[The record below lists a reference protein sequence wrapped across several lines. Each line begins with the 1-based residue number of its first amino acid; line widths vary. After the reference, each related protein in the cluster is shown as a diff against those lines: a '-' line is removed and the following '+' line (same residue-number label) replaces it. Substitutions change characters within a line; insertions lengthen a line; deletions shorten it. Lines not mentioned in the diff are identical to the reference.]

1 MSIDQAALIQTVYD
15 TIFSAFIQ
23 PKKSPSASAPETL
36 LSLEWPGQQLDA
48 SQYQNPWSPQN
59 GGGSQ
64 FATEMFSALVDA
76 IPLVDSVYIDSGV
89 TVEEMYAFLLGA
101 TALPLSPTATGEVPI
116 NPVNTLLANAQ
127 KTFESTEIASA
138 MQPAL
143 SYHASFATPSNWA
156 DPVAAQNWTS
166 ISINSNQIK
175 KLDNSPFVRLGGIRR
190 VQDGVWKL
198 PKSKLDRVN
207 PVEIGPIRQPMVGPV
222 VDRVL
227 QLDRSQLATR
237 VARFGPMSAAIDPS
251 IAQIKLPEFGGKL
264 NPSVLSASSGQIKRL
279 PLKLLEQIEMI
290 ALADQA
296 IDQETKDLQISFRCC
311 RVNFSRPWLLKSLL
325 GVSGWTLPGQ
335 APGSLS
341 NGKLESNLG
350 TFPLLPIGCIVIRD
364 LQIRA
369 NWGKTDRAIATQT
382 THDSSVGFGPFSLS
396 GNYIESGKSYTSSFD
411 GITISSPGLQVLG
424 WLNLVMP
431 YSPPNPVS

>member
-23 PKKSPSASAPETL
+23 PKKAPLVGTPETL

-48 SQYQNPWSPQN
+48 SQYQNPWSPQDS
-59 GGGSQ
+59 GGSQ
-64 FATEMFSALVDA
+64 FATEMFSALIDA

-101 TALPLSPTATGEVPI
+101 TVLPLASNATGEVPI
-116 NPVNTLLANAQ
+116 NPVNALLANAQ
-127 KTFESTEIASA
+127 RTFENTQIASA
-138 MQPAL
+138 MQPSL

-156 DPVAAQNWTS
+156 DPVASQNWTS
-166 ISINSNQIK
+166 ININSNQIK
-175 KLDNSPFVRLGGIRR
+175 KLDNSPFVRLGGIKR

-198 PKSKLDRVN
+198 PRTKLDSIN
-207 PVEIGPIRQPMVGPV
+207 PVEVGAIRQPIA
-222 VDRVL
+222 DRIL
-227 QLDRSQLATR
+227 QLDRIQLATR
-237 VARFGPMSAAIDPS
+237 VARFGVTSASMAPS
-251 IAQIKLPEFGGKL
+251 MARINLPAFGGKL
-264 NPSVLSASSGQIKRL
+264 NPSVMAASSGQIKRL
-279 PLKLLEQIEMI
+279 PLQVLEQIEVI
-290 ALADQA
+290 PLADQP

-341 NGKLESNLG
+341 NGKIENNLG

-369 NWGKTDRAIATQT
+369 NWGKTDQAIATQT
-382 THDSSVGFGPFSLS
+382 TRDSSVGFGPFSLS

-411 GITISSPGLQVLG
+411 GMTVSSPGLQVLG

-431 YSPPNPVS
+431 YSPPNPIL

>member
-23 PKKSPSASAPETL
+23 PKKVPLNAPETL

-48 SQYQNPWSPQN
+48 SQYQNPWSPQS
-59 GGGSQ
+59 GGSQ
-64 FATEMFSALVDA
+64 FATEMFSALIDS

-101 TALPLSPTATGEVPI
+101 TALPLAPNATGEVPI
-116 NPVNTLLANAQ
+116 NPVNALLANAQ
-127 KTFESTEIASA
+127 RTFETTEIASA
-138 MQPAL
+138 MQPGM

-156 DPVAAQNWTS
+156 DPVASQNWTS
-166 ISINSNQIK
+166 ININSNQIK
-175 KLDNSPFVRLGGIRR
+175 KLDNSPFVRLGGIKR

-198 PKSKLDRVN
+198 PKTKLDRIN
-207 PVEIGPIRQPMVGPV
+207 PEVGPIRQPIA
-222 VDRVL
+222 DRML
-227 QLDRSQLATR
+227 QLDRIQMATR
-237 VARFGPMSAAIDPS
+237 VARFGVKSASFDPS
-251 IAQIKLPEFGGKL
+251 MARIKLPEFSGKL
-264 NPSVLSASSGQIKRL
+264 TPSVMAASSGQIKRL
-279 PLKLLEQIEMI
+279 SLQMLEQLEVIP
-290 ALADQA
+290 LADQP

-341 NGKLESNLG
+341 NGKLENNLG

-382 THDSSVGFGPFSLS
+382 THDSLVGFGPFSLS

-431 YSPPNPVS
+431 YSPPSPVS